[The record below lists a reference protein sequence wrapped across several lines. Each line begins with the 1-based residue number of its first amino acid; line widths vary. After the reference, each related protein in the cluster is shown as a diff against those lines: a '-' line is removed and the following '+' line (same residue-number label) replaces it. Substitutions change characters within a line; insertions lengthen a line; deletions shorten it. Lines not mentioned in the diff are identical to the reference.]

1 MSGWAELKIE
11 TVLNALP
18 TDMGNLYRSWVD
30 ANPGKANRLAEIVA
44 ETVTM
49 FREAIAVYPWYL
61 LDPDITK
68 VPASGLRHALNMVTF
83 NLGME
88 MGVQFAPE
96 VYSLIT
102 QANVWLR
109 MVQTGKIRAVDTTS
123 AGNGTPLYSQNSESR
138 TQEWA

>member
-1 MSGWAELKIE
+1 MSGWTPLTSE

-30 ANPGKANRLAEIVA
+30 ANPTKVERLGEIVT
-44 ETVTM
+44 ETVNIY
-49 FREAIAVYPWYL
+49 REAVAVYPWYVM
-61 LDPDITK
+61 DPDLTK
-68 VPASGLRHALNMVTF
+68 VPVSGFRHALDMVIF

-96 VYSLIT
+96 VYSLVT

-109 MVQTGKIRAVDTTS
+109 MVQTGKIRAVDTI
-123 AGNGTPLYSQNSESR
+123 GDGGTPRYKAHCPRRSR
-138 TQEWA
+138 SDL

>member
-1 MSGWAELKIE
+1 MTVE

-30 ANPGKANRLAEIVA
+30 ANPTKTERLGEIVT
-44 ETVTM
+44 ETVNR
-49 FREAIAVYPWYL
+49 FREAVAVYPRYVM
-61 LDPDITK
+61 DPDITK
-68 VPASGLRHALNMVTF
+68 VTVSGFRHALDMVIF

-96 VYSLIT
+96 VYSLVT

-109 MVQTGKIRAVDTTS
+109 MVQTGKIRAVDTIV
-123 AGNGTPLYSQNSESR
+123 AGGTPRYEKRSEFRRHSC
-138 TQEWA
+138 EL

>member
-1 MSGWAELKIE
+1 MSGWKELTVQ

-18 TDMGNLYRSWVD
+18 TDMGNLYRSWAD
-30 ANPGKANRLAEIVA
+30 ANPTKVNRLAEIVA

-49 FREAIAVYPWYL
+49 YREAVAVYPRYVM
-61 LDPDITK
+61 DPDITM
-68 VPASGLRHALNMVTF
+68 VPVSGFRHALDMVIF

-109 MVQTGKIRAVDTTS
+109 MVQTGRIRAVDTI
-123 AGNGTPLYSQNSESR
+123 GDGGTPRFTQQSECR
-138 TQEWA
+138 TLESE

>member
-30 ANPGKANRLAEIVA
+30 ANPEKANRLAEIVA

-49 FREAIAVYPWYL
+49 FREAIAVYPWYV
-61 LDPDITK
+61 LDPDTTK

-96 VYSLIT
+96 VYNLIT

-123 AGNGTPLYSQNSESR
+123 AGNGTPLYSQKAESR
-138 TQEWA
+138 TQELA

>member
-1 MSGWAELKIE
+1 MSGWKELKVE

-30 ANPGKANRLAEIVA
+30 ANPTKTERLGEIVA
-44 ETVTM
+44 ETVNM
-49 FREAIAVYPWYL
+49 FREAVAVYPWYVME
-61 LDPDITK
+61 PDITM
-68 VPASGLRHALNMVTF
+68 VPVSGFRHALDMVIF

-96 VYSLIT
+96 VYSLVT

-109 MVQTGKIRAVDTTS
+109 MVQTGKIRAVDTICD
-123 AGNGTPLYSQNSESR
+123 GGTPRFTQKSECKRMES
-138 TQEWA
+138 E